1 MIIYPAQIPGSVEL
15 VSPFEPREILC
26 AFHDIDGTHSL
37 IRDWPPVMSIVLDYV
52 SRGGVPEGYDSEENA
67 LKLIAKAGTEPL
79 PDTDK
84 FCVESAGL
92 SALTQMEWAIRRAID
107 GGLCDVPCDK
117 ADNRDKIERIG
128 RGEEVFD
135 TPDTQEMTSFLA
147 EHTPRLFKF
156 YERVLN
162 GFCRDKNLAEAR
174 KDPDKFIVDGS
185 PAFLKFLR
193 DHGVKNYFVT
203 GAVVQKG
210 MGMHEEVEALG
221 FKMGEGEIIEDIIGS
236 TWTEKLP
243 KDVIM
248 ERLLET
254 LGAKGENVI
263 VVGDGRSEISAG
275 VKMGALCVSRL
286 GKNEDYKR
294 ALHRRL
300 GTDIII
306 ESFNDPDF
314 RELMK

>member
-1 MIIYPAQIPGSVEL
+1 MVTFTYKDNSVT
-15 VSPFEPREILC
+15 VRDFGVRGIKF

-52 SRGGVPEGYDSEENA
+52 SRHGVPSGYDSEENA
-67 LKLIAKAGTEPL
+67 QKLIARAGTEPL

-117 ADNRDKIERIG
+117 ADNREKIARIG

-135 TPDTQEMTSFLA
+135 TPDTPELTSFLA

-162 GFCRDKNLAEAR
+162 GFCRDKNLVAAR
-174 KDPDKFIVDGS
+174 KDPAQFIVDGS
-185 PAFLKFLR
+185 PEFLEFLH
-193 DHGVKNYFVT
+193 DNGVKNYFVT
-203 GAVVQKG
+203 GAVVEKG

-221 FKMGEGEIIEDIIGS
+221 FRIGKGEIIEDIIGS

-248 ERLLET
+248 ERLLVS
-254 LGAKGENVI
+254 LGAKGENVL

-286 GKNEDYKR
+286 GKSEDYKR
-294 ALHRRL
+294 ALHKRL
-300 GTDIII
+300 GTDIIV
-306 ESFNDPDF
+306 ESFKDKDF
-314 RELMK
+314 TELMG

>member
-1 MIIYPAQIPGSVEL
+1 MVTFTYKDNSVT
-15 VSPFEPREILC
+15 VRDFGTREIKY

-52 SRGGVPEGYDSEENA
+52 SRHGVPDGYDSEENA
-67 LKLIAKAGTEPL
+67 QKLIARAGTEPL
-79 PDTDK
+79 PDTDR

-107 GGLCDVPCDK
+107 GGLCDLHCDK
-117 ADNRDKIERIG
+117 VDNREKIERIG

-135 TPDTQEMTSFLA
+135 TPDTPELSAFLS

-162 GFCRDKNLAEAR
+162 GFCRDKNLAAAR
-174 KDPDKFIVDGS
+174 KDPEKFIVDGS
-185 PAFLKFLR
+185 PEFLKFLH
-193 DHGVKNYFVT
+193 DNGVKNYFVT
-203 GAVVQKG
+203 GAVVEKG

-221 FKMGEGEIIEDIIGS
+221 FRMGEGEIIEDIIGS

-248 ERLLET
+248 ERLLAS
-254 LGAKGENVI
+254 LGAKGENVL

-286 GKNEDYKR
+286 GKSEDYKR

-306 ESFNDPDF
+306 ENFNDPEF
-314 RELMK
+314 KELMK

>member
-1 MIIYPAQIPGSVEL
+1 MVTFTYKDNSVT
-15 VSPFEPREILC
+15 VRDFGTREIKY

-52 SRGGVPEGYDSEENA
+52 SRHGVPSGYDSEENA
-67 LKLIAKAGTEPL
+67 QKLIARAGTEPL
-79 PDTDK
+79 PDTDR

-107 GGLCDVPCDK
+107 GGLCDLHCDK
-117 ADNRDKIERIG
+117 VDNREKIERIG

-135 TPDTQEMTSFLA
+135 TPDTPELSAFLS

-162 GFCRDKNLAEAR
+162 GFCRDKNLAAAR
-174 KDPDKFIVDGS
+174 KDPEKFIVDGS
-185 PAFLKFLR
+185 PEFLKFLH
-193 DHGVKNYFVT
+193 DNGVKNYFVT
-203 GAVVQKG
+203 GAVVEKG

-221 FKMGEGEIIEDIIGS
+221 FRMGEGEIIEDIIGS

-248 ERLLET
+248 ERLLAS

-286 GKNEDYKR
+286 GKSEDYKR

-306 ESFNDPDF
+306 ENFNDPEF
-314 RELMK
+314 KELMK

>member
-1 MIIYPAQIPGSVEL
+1 MVTFTYRPNSVT
-15 VSPFEPREILC
+15 VRDFGIRKIKY

-52 SRGGVPEGYDSEENA
+52 SRGGVPSGYDSEENA
-67 LKLIAKAGTEPL
+67 LKLIARAGTEPL

-117 ADNRDKIERIG
+117 ADNREKIERIG

-135 TPDTQEMTSFLA
+135 TPDTPELTSFLA

-162 GFCRDKNLAEAR
+162 GYCRDKNLAEAR
-174 KDPDKFIVDGS
+174 KNPDKFIVDGS
-185 PAFLKFLR
+185 PEFLKFLH
-193 DHGVKNYFVT
+193 DNGVKNYFVT

-248 ERLLET
+248 ERLLAS
-254 LGAKGENVI
+254 LGAKGENVL

-286 GKNEDYKR
+286 GKSEDYKR

-300 GTDIII
+300 GTDIIV
-306 ESFNDPDF
+306 ESFNDKDF
-314 RELMK
+314 KELMR

>member
-1 MIIYPAQIPGSVEL
+1 MVTFTYKDNSVT
-15 VSPFEPREILC
+15 VRDFGTREIKY

-52 SRGGVPEGYDSEENA
+52 SRHGVPDGYDSEENA
-67 LKLIAKAGTEPL
+67 QKLIARAGTEPL
-79 PDTDK
+79 PDTDR

-107 GGLCDVPCDK
+107 GGLCDVECDK
-117 ADNRDKIERIG
+117 VDNREKIARIG

-135 TPDTQEMTSFLA
+135 TPDTPELTSFLA

-162 GFCRDKNLAEAR
+162 GFCRDKNLAAAR
-174 KDPDKFIVDGS
+174 KDPAKFIVDGS
-185 PAFLKFLR
+185 PEFLKFLH
-193 DHGVKNYFVT
+193 DNGVKNYFVT
-203 GAVVQKG
+203 GAVVEKG

-221 FKMGEGEIIEDIIGS
+221 FKMGKGEIIEDIIGS

-248 ERLLET
+248 ERLLAT
-254 LGAKGENVI
+254 LGAKGENVL

-286 GKNEDYKR
+286 GKSEDYKR
-294 ALHRRL
+294 ALHKRL
-300 GTDIII
+300 GTDIIV
-306 ESFNDPDF
+306 ESFKDGDF
-314 RELMK
+314 TELME

>member
-1 MIIYPAQIPGSVEL
+1 MVTFTYKDNSVT
-15 VSPFEPREILC
+15 VRDFGTREIKY

-52 SRGGVPEGYDSEENA
+52 SRHGVPDGYDGEENA
-67 LKLIAKAGTEPL
+67 QKLIARAGTEPL

-107 GGLCDVPCDK
+107 GGLCDVECDK
-117 ADNRDKIERIG
+117 VDNREKIERIG

-135 TPDTQEMTSFLA
+135 TSDTPELTAFLT

-162 GFCRDKNLAEAR
+162 GFCRDKNLAAAR
-174 KDPDKFIVDGS
+174 KDPAQFIVDGS
-185 PAFLKFLR
+185 PEFLEFLH
-193 DHGVKNYFVT
+193 DNGVKNYFVT
-203 GAVVQKG
+203 GAVVEKG

-221 FKMGEGEIIEDIIGS
+221 FRIGKGEIIEDIIGS

-248 ERLLET
+248 ERLLVS
-254 LGAKGENVI
+254 LGAKGENVL

-286 GKNEDYKR
+286 GKSEDYKR
-294 ALHRRL
+294 ALHKRL
-300 GTDIII
+300 GTDIIV
-306 ESFNDPDF
+306 ESFKDQDF
-314 RELMK
+314 KELMK

>member
-1 MIIYPAQIPGSVEL
+1 MVTFTYKNNSVT
-15 VSPFEPREILC
+15 VRDFGVREIKY

-52 SRGGVPEGYDSEENA
+52 SRGGVPDGYDSEENA
-67 LKLIAKAGTEPL
+67 KKLIARAGTEPL

-117 ADNRDKIERIG
+117 GDNREKIERIG

-135 TPDTQEMTSFLA
+135 TPDTPEMTAFLS

-162 GFCRDKNLAEAR
+162 GFCRDKNLAAAR
-174 KDPDKFIVDGS
+174 KDPAKFIVDGS
-185 PAFLKFLR
+185 PEFLKFLH
-193 DHGVKNYFVT
+193 DNGVKNYFVT

-221 FKMGEGEIIEDIIGS
+221 FRMGKGEIIEDIIGS

-248 ERLLET
+248 ERLLVS

-286 GKNEDYKR
+286 GKSEDYKR

-306 ESFNDPDF
+306 ESFNDPEF
-314 RELMK
+314 KELMK

>member
-1 MIIYPAQIPGSVEL
+1 MVTFTYRPNSVTVRDFGE
-15 VSPFEPREILC
+15 RKIKY

-67 LKLIAKAGTEPL
+67 QKLIARAGTEPL

-135 TPDTQEMTSFLA
+135 TPDTTELTSFLA

-174 KDPDKFIVDGS
+174 KNPDKFIVDGS
-185 PAFLKFLR
+185 PAFLEYLR

-286 GKNEDYKR
+286 GKSEDYKR

>member
-1 MIIYPAQIPGSVEL
+1 MVTFTYKDNSVT
-15 VSPFEPREILC
+15 VRDFGVRGIKF

-52 SRGGVPEGYDSEENA
+52 SRHGVPSGYDSEENA
-67 LKLIAKAGTEPL
+67 QKLIARAGTEPL

-117 ADNRDKIERIG
+117 ADNREKIARIG

-135 TPDTQEMTSFLA
+135 TPDTPELTSFLA

-162 GFCRDKNLAEAR
+162 GFCRDKNLAAAR
-174 KDPDKFIVDGS
+174 KDPAKFIVDGS
-185 PAFLKFLR
+185 PEFLKFLH
-193 DHGVKNYFVT
+193 DNGVKNYFVT
-203 GAVVQKG
+203 GAVVEKG

-221 FKMGEGEIIEDIIGS
+221 FKMGKGEIIEDIIGS

-286 GKNEDYKR
+286 GKSEDYKR
-294 ALHRRL
+294 ALHKRL
-300 GTDIII
+300 GTDIIV
-306 ESFNDPDF
+306 ESFKDKDF
-314 RELMK
+314 KELMN

>member
-1 MIIYPAQIPGSVEL
+1 MVTFTYKDNSVT
-15 VSPFEPREILC
+15 VRDFGVRGIKY

-37 IRDWPPVMSIVLDYV
+37 IRDWPPFMSIVLDYV
-52 SRGGVPEGYDSEENA
+52 SRHGVPSGYDSEENA
-67 LKLIAKAGTEPL
+67 QKLIARAGTEPL

-107 GGLCDVPCDK
+107 GGLCDVECDK
-117 ADNRDKIERIG
+117 VDNREKIERIG

-135 TPDTQEMTSFLA
+135 TPDTPELTAFLT

-162 GFCRDKNLAEAR
+162 GFCRDKNLAAAR
-174 KDPDKFIVDGS
+174 KDPAQFIVDGS
-185 PAFLKFLR
+185 PEFLEFLH
-193 DHGVKNYFVT
+193 DNGVKNYFVT
-203 GAVVQKG
+203 GAVVEKG

-221 FKMGEGEIIEDIIGS
+221 FRIGKGEIIEDIIGS

-254 LGAKGENVI
+254 LGAKGENVL

-286 GKNEDYKR
+286 GKSEDYKR
-294 ALHRRL
+294 ALHKRL
-300 GTDIII
+300 GTDIIV
-306 ESFNDPDF
+306 ESFKDKDF
-314 RELMK
+314 KELMR